1 MKPLFIR
8 GPSVLR
14 LSFFMLV
21 SIILMTADQ
30 MATPH
35 TNYLKTI
42 RAQLSAL
49 VYPLQ
54 YLVDFP
60 VTAGQWLSNTLS
72 TRLQLI
78 SENERLKQENLYL
91 QAQLQKFADLQSEN
105 QRLRSLL
112 GSSPKTGER
121 LLVAE
126 VLAIDLDPFSRKLLI
141 NKGSRQG
148 IFKGQPIIDAQG
160 IMGQVVHVGPFSS
173 SVMLITDPNHEL
185 PVQVVGKGL
194 RTIAAG
200 MGAINRL
207 ALLYLPNN
215 APINVGDLLVTSG
228 FGGVFPPGYPVGT
241 VVEVNPD
248 IAQPYAQVQAIPSA
262 TLERNREVLLV
273 WPENV
278 SPPLVDEENL
288 ESNNDDDTSTMNDGT
303 TAVQPSETT
312 SNPPESNSPT
322 TEE

>member
-1 MKPLFIR
+1 MMKPLFIR
-8 GPSVLR
+8 GPSALR
-14 LSFFMLV
+14 LAFFVLA
-21 SIILMTADQ
+21 SIVLMTTDQ
-30 MATPH
+30 MAAPH
-35 TNYLKTI
+35 TNYLKTV
-42 RAQLSAL
+42 RAHLSTL

-60 VTAGQWLSNTLS
+60 VTAGQWLSNAVG

-78 SENERLKQENLYL
+78 VENEQLHEENLRL
-91 QAQLQKFADLQSEN
+91 QAQMQKFIDLQSEN

-121 LLVAE
+121 VLIAE

-141 NKGSRQG
+141 NKGSMHG
-148 IFKGQPIIDAQG
+148 VFKGQPLIDAQG
-160 IMGQVVHVGPFSS
+160 IMGQVVHVSLFSS

-185 PVQVVGKGL
+185 PVQVVDKGL

-215 APINVGDLLVTSG
+215 APIDVGDLLVTSG
-228 FGGVFPPGYPVGT
+228 FGGIFPPGYPVG
-241 VVEVNPD
+241 VVIEVNPD

-273 WPENV
+273 WPENL
-278 SPPLVDEENL
+278 SPPLIDEEIF
-288 ESNNDDDTSTMNDGT
+288 NDDDTEEQVPTNT
-303 TAVQPSETT
+303 TAEEIIT
-312 SNPPESNSPT
+312 PPNIP
-322 TEE
+322 TEELFPLTPPN